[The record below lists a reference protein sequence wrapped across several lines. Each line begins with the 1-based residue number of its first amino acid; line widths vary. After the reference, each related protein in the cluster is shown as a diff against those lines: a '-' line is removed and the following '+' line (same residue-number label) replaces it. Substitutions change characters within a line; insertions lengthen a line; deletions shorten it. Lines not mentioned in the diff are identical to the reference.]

1 MAMDK
6 KAKKRLEVLRK
17 RQEKLRQ
24 QIAGARDQMD
34 DPAELAALEQEM
46 ANVLE
51 EIERLKNG

>member
-1 MAMDK
+1 MDK

-34 DPAELAALEQEM
+34 DPEELAGLEKEM
-46 ANVLE
+46 ADVLG
-51 EIERLKNG
+51 EIERLKNS